1 MGEYLCVAVA
11 RAWAKASRPP
21 SSTLL
26 WRREISISRR
36 QRLFGK
42 RRSMVG
48 SILRKPGNCGL
59 VGSRK
64 HFLFVMAFTE
74 HMTGLAITWQ
84 VYMSANEITAL
95 QTSIRK
101 RHEGGT
107 FDILDDH
114 LKGEWHLSRDRFLL
128 RYQTCKV

>member
-1 MGEYLCVAVA
+1 MA
-11 RAWAKASRPP
+11 
-21 SSTLL
+21 
-26 WRREISISRR
+26 
-36 QRLFGK
+36 
-42 RRSMVG
+42 G

-64 HFLFVMAFTE
+64 HFLYVMAFTE
-74 HMTGLAITWQ
+74 HMTGLAITWH

-101 RHEGGT
+101 RYGGGT
-107 FDILDDH
+107 FDIWDDH

-128 RYQTCKV
+128 RYQTCWPVRKVLIMDRIQHRQVAHVHFDF